1 MTAGR
6 RQLVMILLGVAV
18 LVLGIV
24 VAIRNN
30 GADDELLAAAAMVGG
45 LAIVLNA
52 IPAEGST

>member
-1 MTAGR
+1 VTAGR